1 MRTKTTVSAVQLS
14 LFPQEETSVKDT
26 RMSCPAAHVTNYLHT
41 REGLWR
47 LLATYPPTMPLVEA
61 LQHAHN
67 DFTRCK
73 KGGRA

>member
-1 MRTKTTVSAVQLS
+1 MRTKTIRSAVQLS

-26 RMSCPAAHVTNYLHT
+26 RMSCPTAHVTNYLHT

-47 LLATYPPTMPLVEA
+47 LLATYPPTMTLVEA
-61 LQHAHN
+61 IALAHT

-73 KGGRA
+73 KGGKA